1 MSKANGHVMHEW
13 VVSDFD
19 VRYQVC
25 SRKIVVGSKILPC
38 PARTLNPDR
47 PAAVMPP
54 PAEPSGYKA
63 TSRTAFVETRA
74 QTTEVRARI
83 LILFDTY
90 GPMTDEEMF
99 DRYVIAYG
107 GGYRNTVLPARNALY
122 KDELVVKT
130 PTRRRVKSGQTAIVW
145 AAK

>member
-1 MSKANGHVMHEW
+1 MSKSEHLMHEW

-47 PAAVMPP
+47 PRADLPP
-54 PAEPSGYKA
+54 PAEPSGYKP
-63 TSRTAFVETRA
+63 TSRTAFVETRP
-74 QTTEVRARI
+74 QTSEVRARI
-83 LILFDTY
+83 LNLYRQY
-90 GPMTDEEMF
+90 GAMTDEQMF
-99 DRYVIAYG
+99 ERYVAKYE

-122 KDELVVKT
+122 KDELVFDTK
-130 PTRRRVKSGQTAIVW
+130 TRRKVKSGRTAIVW

>member
-1 MSKANGHVMHEW
+1 MSKASGHVMHEW

-25 SRKIVVGSKILPC
+25 SRKIVVGAKILPC

-47 PAAVMPP
+47 PRAELPP
-54 PAEPSGYKA
+54 PSEPSGYKA
-63 TSRTAFVETRA
+63 TSRTAFVETRP
-74 QTTEVRARI
+74 QTSEVRARI
-83 LILFDTY
+83 LDLFRAH

-99 DRYVIAYG
+99 ERYTANYG
-107 GGYRNTVLPARNALY
+107 GGYRNTILPARNALY
-122 KDELVVKT
+122 KDELVYST
-130 PTRRRVKSGQTAIVW
+130 QTRRTVRSGRTAIVW